1 MKKPSE
7 TANGPFDDNVS
18 LCMTCAKEQ
27 ATHEIHI
34 SCTKG
39 LIWDTSK
46 KSVFSINYSVCG
58 GCARQVVEVKLAAD
72 LRAEARIDNNIEASL
87 HAELKAIRE
96 LAEKTLRDE
105 SPMSPFSK
113 TEALRR
119 ISHGTVR

>member
-58 GCARQVVEVKLAAD
+58 PCARQIVEVKLAAD
-72 LRAEARIDNNIEASL
+72 LRVAPAVVDNTEASL
-87 HAELKAIRE
+87 RAELKRVRE
-96 LAEKTLRDE
+96 LAEKSLDNNDGQHRDTLR
-105 SPMSPFSK
+105 K
-113 TEALRR
+113 IAQ
-119 ISHGTVR
+119 GVA